1 MIELMAPPGRTRREP
16 GPCGCAL
23 SPLLPAPS
31 SRPSTSWKTPRI
43 GRRGS
48 HRPPLSSC
56 VRTINSWLF
65 SHDLK
70 QKALDPKRWDD
81 PDYWEDFL
89 EDLDDHMKGGKIAMF
104 VV

>member
-1 MIELMAPPGRTRREP
+1 
-16 GPCGCAL
+16 
-23 SPLLPAPS
+23 
-31 SRPSTSWKTPRI
+31 
-43 GRRGS
+43 
-48 HRPPLSSC
+48 
-56 VRTINSWLF
+56 LF

-104 VV
+104 VVGSRTNSGGAQRTKKRTKYPVVQAVRSRQTTLKDGTRSGKTKANRTVGEGG